1 MALVKISELDKTEIV
16 GEHKMVQCRHAVYV
30 QDDVTG
36 EVIGGK
42 TFNRHVIAPGDDT
55 TGEPAET
62 IAICNAVHT
71 PEVIA
76 AYEAML
82 AAQEAEMNPAE

>member
-16 GEHKMVQCRHAVYV
+16 GINKMVQCRHATYV

-42 TFNRHVIAPGDDT
+42 EFHRHVIAPGDDT

-62 IAICNAVHT
+62 QAIVAAVHT
-71 PEVIA
+71 PAIVT
-76 AYEAML
+76 AYNEFL
-82 AAQEAEMNPAE
+82 AAQEV

>member
-1 MALVKISELDKTEIV
+1 MALVKKTVVDKVEVV
-16 GEHKMVQCRHAVYV
+16 GEHKMVQCREATWVE
-30 QDDVTG
+30 DDVTG

-62 IAICNAVHT
+62 QAIVAAVHT
-71 PEVIA
+71 DAVIA
-76 AYEAML
+76 AYVEFQAT
-82 AAQEAEMNPAE
+82 QEATSV

>member
-1 MALVKISELDKTEIV
+1 MALTKVTVVDKVEVV
-16 GEHKMVQCRHAVYV
+16 GEHKMVQCREATWVEDNGV
-30 QDDVTG
+30 MV
-36 EVIGGK
+36 GGK
-42 TFNRHVIAPGDDT
+42 EFHRHVIAPGDDT

-76 AYEAML
+76 AYNEMV
-82 AAQEAEMNPAE
+82 AAQELEGV

>member
-16 GEHKMVQCRHAVYV
+16 GEYKMVQCRHATYV

-36 EVIGGK
+36 EVISAK
-42 TFNRHVIAPGDDT
+42 QFNRHVIAPGDDT
-55 TGEPAET
+55 TNEPAET

-71 PEVIA
+71 PAVVA
-76 AYEAML
+76 AYKDML
-82 AAQEAEMNPAE
+82 AAQETA

>member
-1 MALVKISELDKTEIV
+1 
-16 GEHKMVQCRHAVYV
+16 MV
-30 QDDVTG
+30 
-36 EVIGGK
+36 GGK
-42 TFNRHVIAPGDDT
+42 NFHRHVIAPGDDT

>member
-1 MALVKISELDKTEIV
+1 MALTKKTVVDKVEVV
-16 GEHKMVQCRHAVYV
+16 GEHKMVQCREATWVEDNGV
-30 QDDVTG
+30 MV
-36 EVIGGK
+36 GGK
-42 TFNRHVIAPGDDT
+42 EFHRHVIAPGDDT

-76 AYEAML
+76 AYEAFQQEQ
-82 AAQEAEMNPAE
+82 AA

>member
-1 MALVKISELDKTEIV
+1 MALVQRNELDKTEIV

-30 QDDVTG
+30 EDDVTG
-36 EVIGGK
+36 EVVGGK

-62 IAICNAVHT
+62 QAIVAAVHT
-71 PEVIA
+71 PAIVT
-76 AYEAML
+76 AYNEFL
-82 AAQEAEMNPAE
+82 AAQEV

>member
-71 PEVIA
+71 PAVVD
-76 AYEAML
+76 AYKAFL
-82 AAQEAEMNPAE
+82 AEQATV

>member
-1 MALVKISELDKTEIV
+1 MSKQNK
-16 GEHKMVQCRHAVYV
+16 Q
-30 QDDVTG
+30 
-36 EVIGGK
+36 
-42 TFNRHVIAPGDDT
+42 
-55 TGEPAET
+55 AET

-82 AAQEAEMNPAE
+82 AAQEAEMNIGE

>member
-1 MALVKISELDKTEIV
+1 MALVKKTVTDKVEV
-16 GEHKMVQCRHAVYV
+16 VSEHKMVQCREATWVE
-30 QDDVTG
+30 DDVTG

-62 IAICNAVHT
+62 QAIVAAVHT
-71 PEVIA
+71 DAVIA
-76 AYEAML
+76 AYVEFQAT
-82 AAQEAEMNPAE
+82 QEATSV